1 MSEVAIRRMTVDEFL
16 RWDDGTD
23 TRHELIG
30 GFPMAMAPPLEAHRV
45 LATRLAVRLEAALA
59 GRRPCNAQ
67 VETGILHPDRADTF
81 FVADLGVTCAPFDA
95 QRQYMA
101 DPILLV
107 AILPPSTE
115 RHDRRIKVPAYQ
127 RIASIQEILLVDS
140 EAPYA
145 ALHRRQGAQ
154 WIIQISVGGEG
165 TIGLSSVGIDI
176 ALSELYDGLASPDD
190 PQI

>member
-30 GFPMAMAPPLEAHRV
+30 GFPMAMAPAFEVHGV
-45 LATRLAVRLEAALA
+45 LALRLGARIDAALA
-59 GRRPCNAQ
+59 GRRPCRTV
-67 VETGILHPDRADTF
+67 VEAGVLHPDRADTF

-95 QRQYMA
+95 RRQYMA

-107 AILPPSTE
+107 EILSPSTE
-115 RHDRRIKVPAYQ
+115 RHDRRLKVPAYQ
-127 RIASIQEILLVDS
+127 RIASVQEILLIDS

-145 ALHRRQGAQ
+145 ALHRRQGEQ
-154 WIIQISVGGEG
+154 WIIQISVGDAGMISL
-165 TIGLSSVGIDI
+165 TSVGIDI